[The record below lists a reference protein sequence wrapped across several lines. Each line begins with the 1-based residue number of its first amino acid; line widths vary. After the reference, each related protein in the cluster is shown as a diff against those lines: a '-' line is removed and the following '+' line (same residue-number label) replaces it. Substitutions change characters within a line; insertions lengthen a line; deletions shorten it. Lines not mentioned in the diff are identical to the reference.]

1 MSPSGILLPHTSP
14 RDGIFN
20 SALDPLEHQGIG
32 GDPEKSSRELLDAAH
47 ATPEYK
53 YFLAHPKLRNFVR
66 QFMSWKQ
73 EILVKRAL
81 LRHNCPGS
89 ESTGIHYDQL
99 FLRAGEPEFLTAW
112 VPIGDCA
119 ATGGGLM

>member
-1 MSPSGILLPHTSP
+1 MSPSGILLPGTSP

-20 SALDPLEHQGIG
+20 STLDPLEHQGLG

-47 ATPEYK
+47 ALPEYRE
-53 YFLAHPKLRNFVR
+53 FLTHPDLREFVCR
-66 QFMSWKQ
+66 FMAWER

-81 LRHNCPGS
+81 LRHNCPNS

-99 FLRAGEPEFLTAW
+99 FLRAGEPGFLTAW
-112 VPIGDCA
+112 VPIGDCP

>member
-1 MSPSGILLPHTSP
+1 
-14 RDGIFN
+14 
-20 SALDPLEHQGIG
+20 
-32 GDPEKSSRELLDAAH
+32 
-47 ATPEYK
+47 
-53 YFLAHPKLRNFVR
+53 
-66 QFMSWKQ
+66 MSWKQ
-73 EILVKRAL
+73 EILVTRAL

-99 FLRAGEPEFLTAW
+99 FLRGGESNFLTAW